1 MQRAAERVGTEGA
14 DLAHRET
21 YAVRAVVVLE
31 VTAALEEAVEGVLL
45 VGVWGGGGVVVVGV
59 VHG

>member
-1 MQRAAERVGTEGA
+1 M
-14 DLAHRET
+14 AHRET